1 MKKTITRGQAII
13 LYNQMAT
20 MAFGHLAE
28 DMLESAM
35 ANFLE
40 LGKVVEPYTK
50 MVEELGKRL
59 FDGIDEQTI
68 RDYNALSQKAERDAV
83 KAAFP
88 ELYELVQKQNKVDA
102 ALRAKEI
109 EVELVEVDKKEF
121 VKGIL
126 KAKPTIANI
135 VFDLFEPMFK
145 EEKKAETTDFSEL
158 DDLMK

>member
-20 MAFGHLAE
+20 MAFGHLSE
-28 DMLESAM
+28 EMLEGAM

-50 MVEELGKRL
+50 MADELGKRL
-59 FDGIDEQTI
+59 FEGIDEKTI
-68 RDYNALSQKAERDAV
+68 NDYNALSQKSDAETV

-88 ELYELVQKQNKVDA
+88 ELFELVQKQHKVDN
-102 ALRAKEI
+102 ALKAKEVEI
-109 EVELVEVDKKEF
+109 ELVELDKKEF
-121 VKGIL
+121 VKGVL

-135 VFDLFEPMFK
+135 VFDLFAPMFK
-145 EEKKAETTDFSEL
+145 DEKKEEAADFSEL
-158 DDLMK
+158 DELMK